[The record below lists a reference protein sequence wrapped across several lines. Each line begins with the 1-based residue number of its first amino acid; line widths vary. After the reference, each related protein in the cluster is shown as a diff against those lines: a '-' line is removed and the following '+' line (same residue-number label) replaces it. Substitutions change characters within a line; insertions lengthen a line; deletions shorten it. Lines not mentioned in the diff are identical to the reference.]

1 MSNESV
7 VNKTIRK
14 RWEAYAPSPAK
25 TRVLGWINY
34 AYTTRATPG
43 SPENAVALRN
53 YLLSALWCAE
63 LALASQAISESMR
76 QLLESTR
83 RDLDARLYGLA
94 EELER
99 EAERPSHAG
108 V

>member
-1 MSNESV
+1 MANESI
-7 VNKTIRK
+7 NETIQK
-14 RWEAYAPSPAK
+14 RWESFAPSPAK
-25 TRVLGWINY
+25 TRVLGWIKY
-34 AYTTRATPG
+34 AHTTGAKAG
-43 SPENAVALRN
+43 SLENALALRN
-53 YLLSALWCAE
+53 YLFGALWCAE
-63 LALASQAISESMR
+63 LALVSQAISESMR
-76 QLLESTR
+76 QLLEATR